1 MALCAVA
8 NSEGVLIVDNVSSL
22 TACTGYVLVTPDDK
36 IAFLERIFDPNFLSA
51 DNYQLLFS
59 LGFFTPVLAYLT
71 AWAFR
76 EIIVFIEE
84 RT

>member
-1 MALCAVA
+1 MPVCAVP
-8 NSEGVLIVDNVSSL
+8 NSDGVLVVDNVSSM
-22 TACTGYVLVTPDDK
+22 TACNGYVLITPDDK

-51 DNYQLLFS
+51 ENYQLLFS
-59 LGFFTPVLAYLT
+59 LGFFTPILAYLC